1 MAYSWKTC
9 KIFEKEQ
16 QPLEPDS
23 QHSFDKLADIEITSV
38 CGGNGQIVFG
48 DSGGNLHCL
57 NNRYQLVK
65 HAAFELCVTNLY
77 QLKQHNVL
85 VSAGMD
91 EEGNSPL
98 IKVH

>member
-16 QPLEPDS
+16 LMEPDS
-23 QHSFDKLADIEITSV
+23 QHSFDKLSDIEITAVS
-38 CGGNGQIVFG
+38 GGSGQIVFG
-48 DSGGNLHCL
+48 DSTGHLHCL
-57 NNRYQLVK
+57 NNRYQLEK
-65 HAAFELCVTNLY
+65 HPAFELCVTNLY

-85 VSAGMD
+85 VSAGKD

-98 IKVH
+98 IKVA